1 MYIYATETI
10 EVDRVIDHFAKK
22 RRLLLLLSRSVG
34 MKLKFDR
41 NIIAII
47 KLLVF
52 KELPPFESS
61 GYAPGYRKF
70 ARLYEGLYSSAFS
83 VLLSYLLFAAMPFG
97 S

>member
-1 MYIYATETI
+1 MILRLLKTYLRNRTTEDRLNGLTMMYFYATETT
-10 EVDRVIDHFAKK
+10 EVDRVIDRFAKK

-47 KLLVF
+47 KFLVF

-61 GYAPGYRKF
+61 GFVP
-70 ARLYEGLYSSAFS
+70 
-83 VLLSYLLFAAMPFG
+83 V
-97 S
+97 